1 MFNDI
6 LSIAVYAA
14 EQLLEPTAEMEVV
27 FVLTPY
33 GPIVQ
38 IVTRSN

>member
-1 MFNDI
+1 MSNDV
-6 LSIAVYAA
+6 LTIAAYAA
-14 EQLLEPTAEMEVV
+14 EQLLEPANEIEIV

-38 IVTRSN
+38 IVSSK